1 MYKLTMYK
9 LTMYKITIITITKI
23 TIYRITI
30 SKITIYNLTIYNLD
44 WSLLGLIKAFGVP
57 CPQFR
62 IQLCSIPL
70 LSFVVQWGLCCRPCS
85 LRFCRPWAIKCRTK
99 KVSDFLSVRMLYLSV
114 ERRADRLSLMY
125 IILQRLQ

>member
-57 CPQFR
+57 CPQFSDP
-62 IQLCSIPL
+62 IVFHSSPFLCGPVG
-70 LSFVVQWGLCCRPCS
+70 VVL
-85 LRFCRPWAIKCRTK
+85 
-99 KVSDFLSVRMLYLSV
+99 
-114 ERRADRLSLMY
+114 
-125 IILQRLQ
+125 